1 VNMLESMPFAA
12 VGVISAIYAVGVDK
26 LWRQGRGRGVAVRR
40 VVSFYAG
47 LAAVVVAL
55 ASPLDELAA
64 TWFSFHMIQHL
75 VLVLVAPPLLVYGS
89 PLTPVTLALPQR
101 TRRQLH
107 RWGRSGLASKATTTV
122 RNPVTSGIL
131 LAAALWAWHLPKL
144 YKGAVLDAALH
155 GLEHAS
161 FLGAAL
167 LFWGVVIGAAR
178 RPRSDYGPAML
189 LVFVTGLQSAA
200 LAAILIFSSVVLYP
214 VHDGGGA
221 WRISPLEDQ
230 QLAGAIMWTPMGLV
244 LLATVITLLAR
255 WLRSLDAR
263 MERSPVGAQADPME
277 WSE

>member
-1 VNMLESMPFAA
+1 MLELLPFAA
-12 VGVISAIYAVGVDK
+12 VGVMSALYAVGVDK
-26 LWRQGRGRGVAVRR
+26 LWRLGRGRGVAVRR

-47 LAAVVVAL
+47 LVAVAVAL
-55 ASPLDELAA
+55 ASPLDEMAA

-75 VLVLVAPPLLVYGS
+75 VLVLAAPPLLVYGS
-89 PLTPVTLALPQR
+89 PLTPLTLALSPR

-107 RWGRSGLASKATTTV
+107 RWGGSGLASKATTAV
-122 RNPVTSGIL
+122 RNPVSSGIL
-131 LAAALWAWHLPKL
+131 LAAALWAWHLPRL
-144 YKGAVLDAALH
+144 YEAAVLDTALH

-200 LAAILIFSSVVLYP
+200 LAAIFVFSSVVLYP

-221 WRISPLEDQ
+221 WRLSPLEDQ

-244 LLATVITLLAR
+244 LLATIIILLAR
-255 WLRSLDAR
+255 WLRTLDAR
-263 MERSPVGAQADPME
+263 MERSPVGAQPDPVE
-277 WSE
+277 WSEP